1 MPSPHISVILA
12 AYNAQAYLQQSVRS
26 VLDPSYTDLEV
37 IVVDDGSSDGT
48 AAVCRSLAADDRR
61 VKLISQPN
69 AGISAAR
76 NRGLAAAA
84 GEWIS
89 VIDAD
94 DLWRPGKLARQ
105 LSVTQQAKNR
115 VVLCDTRRFSEN
127 ADGGIE
133 WLTASNPP
141 DWTQRPEYQRQLLM
155 LPANRMQSFNTAL
168 MRTRDARALGGW
180 NEKLISAQDWDFWC
194 RASGQA
200 EIVRLPDE
208 LYLYRKHAGSD
219 TRTGSMVKVLDSQL
233 AVTSS
238 FAKTIGVDVAKAVA
252 WRRLQF
258 LHEAA
263 LHVPRRWL
271 IAQLFAVLRS
281 VPRLGAD
288 ARFRQS
294 LVKALAA

>member
-1 MPSPHISVILA
+1 MPSPHISVIIA

-115 VVLCDTRRFSEN
+115 VVLC
-127 ADGGIE
+127 
-133 WLTASNPP
+133 
-141 DWTQRPEYQRQLLM
+141 
-155 LPANRMQSFNTAL
+155 
-168 MRTRDARALGGW
+168 
-180 NEKLISAQDWDFWC
+180 
-194 RASGQA
+194 
-200 EIVRLPDE
+200 
-208 LYLYRKHAGSD
+208 
-219 TRTGSMVKVLDSQL
+219 
-233 AVTSS
+233 
-238 FAKTIGVDVAKAVA
+238 
-252 WRRLQF
+252 
-258 LHEAA
+258 
-263 LHVPRRWL
+263 
-271 IAQLFAVLRS
+271 
-281 VPRLGAD
+281 
-288 ARFRQS
+288 
-294 LVKALAA
+294 